1 MAALIEAAS
10 DPASRPRSSASS
22 PTSAEAPGLTIAAA
36 RGIPTQVIA
45 RGDFADKQRA

>member
-10 DPASRPRSSASS
+10 DPAFPAEIVGVISDQP
-22 PTSAEAPGLTIAAA
+22 EAPGLTIAAA
-36 RGIPTQVIA
+36 RGILTQVIA